1 MLLDVAGTQIYQ
13 WVILGVLVL
22 LLIAFP
28 FFTSRKNK
36 RENQKLIEQTNSLK
50 RGDEV
55 LTTSGVYGKVLEVKQ
70 DGEAKKVV
78 IETGNDKNK
87 SYLTIDAYSI
97 YAVLNK
103 EPVKEVKTEEKK
115 EEKKVEDKKE
125 EKPAEKKEDKKVDA
139 SKKEVKPEGKKPV
152 KAEKK
157 PAGTKKASNKKS
169 K

>member
-1 MLLDVAGTQIYQ
+1 MLLEVAGTQIYQ

-28 FFTSRKNK
+28 FFTSRRNK

-139 SKKEVKPEGKKPV
+139 SKKEVKPEDKKAV
-152 KAEKK
+152 KTEKK
-157 PAGTKKASNKKS
+157 PAGTKKTSNKKS